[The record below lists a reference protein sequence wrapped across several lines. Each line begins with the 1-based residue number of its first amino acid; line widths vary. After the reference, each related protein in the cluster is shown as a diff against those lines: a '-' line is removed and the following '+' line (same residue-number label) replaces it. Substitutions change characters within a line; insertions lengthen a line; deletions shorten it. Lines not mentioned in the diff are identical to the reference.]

1 MVNSMRGRTWIVKE
15 LEAGSEAYSFDME
28 NHPTLSGVHR
38 RDASIEA
45 KIQVELEIEKYMH
58 SVHGLLADVS
68 YGSPKTVILSKKL
81 IVYEHMCMLLEL
93 FRAIINS
100 TQIELVIINEIY
112 DARSAIVKG
121 TFLSEWLIKI

>member
-1 MVNSMRGRTWIVKE
+1 MRGRTWIIKE
-15 LEAGSEAYSFDME
+15 LEIGSATYCFDME
-28 NHPTLSGVHR
+28 DHPVLSGVTR
-38 RDASIEA
+38 RCMSIEA
-45 KIQVELEIEKYMH
+45 KIAFELEVENYMR
-58 SVHGLLADVS
+58 SVHELLADVS

-93 FRAIINS
+93 FRVMIDS
-100 TQIELVIINEIY
+100 TQIELMIINEVF